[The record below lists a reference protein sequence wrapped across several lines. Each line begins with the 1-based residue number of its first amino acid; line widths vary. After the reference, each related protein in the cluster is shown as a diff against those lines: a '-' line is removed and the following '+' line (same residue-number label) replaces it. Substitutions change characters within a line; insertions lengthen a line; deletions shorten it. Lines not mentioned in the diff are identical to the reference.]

1 MDVAATIAADRP
13 VLLPRMRRRDPL
25 HRGSLRALHLVRRV
39 ELTVEPLSRFPVQ
52 GIGDHK
58 GSLDGMAVEAFERA
72 EFVTR
77 RAWRNPGHVHFGLT
91 VLAARALQHAKGRI
105 GWQCVRVGHVR
116 PLLDQT
122 GARQL
127 PDTGP

>member
-1 MDVAATIAADRP
+1 MDVAAAIAADRP
-13 VLLPRMRRRDPL
+13 ALLPRMRRRDPL
-25 HRGSLRALHLVRRV
+25 HRGSTRALHLVRRF
-39 ELTVEPLSRFPVQ
+39 ELTVEPLSRFAVH

-58 GSLDGMAVEAFERA
+58 GLLDRMAVEALERA
-72 EFVTR
+72 EFITR
-77 RAWRNPGHVHFGLT
+77 RAWRNTGHVHFGMT

-116 PLLDQT
+116 PPFGPDS
-122 GARQL
+122 ARQL

>member
-1 MDVAATIAADRP
+1 MDVAAAIAADRP
-13 VLLPRMRRRDPL
+13 ALLPRMRRRDPL
-25 HRGSLRALHLVRRV
+25 HRGSTRALHLVRRF
-39 ELTVEPLSRFPVQ
+39 ELTVEPLFRFAVH

-58 GSLDGMAVEAFERA
+58 GLLNGMAIEAFERA
-72 EFVTR
+72 EFVAR
-77 RAWRNPGHVHFGLT
+77 QAWSNTGHVHFGMT

-105 GWQCVRVGHVR
+105 GWQCVRVGHLR
-116 PLLDQT
+116 PPLDQT